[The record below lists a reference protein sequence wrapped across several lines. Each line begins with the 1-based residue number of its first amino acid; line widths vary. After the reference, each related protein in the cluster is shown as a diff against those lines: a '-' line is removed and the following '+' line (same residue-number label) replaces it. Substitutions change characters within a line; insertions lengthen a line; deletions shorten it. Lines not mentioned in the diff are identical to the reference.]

1 MSIALNFTVNKSTA
15 QSGCVEIESI
25 LVNSCAPGNDEGKNE
40 MFRMRVGNNQL
51 NVNDMYVT
59 WANTNLPWNG
69 TIMNS
74 ITAQKTAEF
83 NATIQSC
90 GYLVEPL
97 NGRLPANKE
106 VVLITSYECYTGS
119 AFFAQLGDTLIV
131 LYANENTNAGHVLNY
146 VPGASPDIQT
156 LRVDFPSVFGCLDEV
171 SYYRTQLV
179 TSAGAIGDED
189 GATVNFTT
197 AGDPTY
203 VNNGCVAPVTSISA
217 NWNLPGVCSFPE
229 PIDLSPYVT
238 GTPGGTW
245 TGQGM
250 NGSIFNPAGLSG
262 PFEIT
267 YTVSISACTA
277 SLTQTIIISGDEDP
291 SWTAPDVICSNTGN
305 IDLNQYI
312 TGSSSGVWNGP
323 NIIGSI
329 FNPAGLTG
337 SIFITYS
344 VGSGAC
350 VLSEFHP
357 IFIQN
362 VDANWSNPGPFC
374 SITTPINLN
383 TLLPN
388 GVSGTWEGQQV
399 IDSIFN
405 PSGLSG
411 LIPISFTQTING
423 CSNTNTQNIEIY
435 EDPVAPVTQQ
445 EVFVCEGE
453 PIPLL
458 TATSADTIYWYSD
471 STLQDLVNQGSS
483 YQPNSS
489 NVSFY
494 LISTNGACSSETIEV
509 NLTDSPLA
517 SVEISAS
524 GSLDLCNGSTVTLIA
539 SSSLPVVWSNGSQTN
554 EIVVSNA
561 GTYTVSA
568 SNTCNTAT
576 AQLTTNDIS
585 PDASFNVSSENGFS
599 PFTLT
604 LFPANSNG
612 CSWYLDNNAI
622 TLLSLNQLL
631 LENVG
636 TYTVK
641 QVCDNNGC
649 IDSTSREITVEDGT
663 FTLDLPNSFTP
674 NGDGFND
681 FFKAKASGIV
691 EFRSSIF
698 DRWGRE
704 VFQWEG
710 ASNSW
715 DGTRD
720 GNPVPD
726 GVYFYVIQGKDSTSN
741 DFERYGSI
749 TLLRN

>member
-1 MSIALNFTVNKSTA
+1 MSIALNFIVNKSNA
-15 QSGCVEIESI
+15 QSGCIEIESI
-25 LVNSCAPGNDEGKNE
+25 LVNSCAPGNEEGKNE

-51 NVNDMYVT
+51 NLSDMTVT

-69 TIMNS
+69 IIMNG

-106 VVLITSYECYTGS
+106 VILITSYECSTAS
-119 AFFAQLGDTLIV
+119 DFFAQLGDTIV
-131 LYANENTNAGHVLNY
+131 VIYANDNTNSGHVLNY
-146 VPGASPDIQT
+146 VPNAFPDIQT
-156 LRVDFPSVFGCLDEV
+156 LRVDFPSVFGCSDEV
-171 SYYRTQLV
+171 SYFRTNLI
-179 TSAGAIGDED
+179 TTAGTIGDED

-197 AGDPTY
+197 TGDPTY
-203 VNNGCVAPVTSISA
+203 VNNGCVAPVTTISA
-217 NWNLPGVCSFPE
+217 NWNVPGICSFPE

-245 TGQGM
+245 SGQGM

-262 PFEIT
+262 PIEIT
-267 YTVSISACTA
+267 YTVTFSSCTTF
-277 SLTQTIIISGDEDP
+277 LTQTINVFLDNNP
-291 SWTAPDVICSNTGN
+291 SWTPPDVICSNLDF
-305 IDLNQYI
+305 IDLNQFI
-312 TGSSSGVWNGP
+312 TGTNSGVWSGAGV
-323 NIIGSI
+323 IGSN
-329 FNPAGLTG
+329 FYPANLSG
-337 SIFITYS
+337 IIYVNYS
-344 VGSGAC
+344 VGAGVC
-350 VLSEFHP
+350 IQNETHP
-357 IFIQN
+357 VFVQN
-362 VDANWSNPGPFC
+362 VDANWTNPSPIC
-374 SITTPINLN
+374 AVTNSINLN
-383 TLLPN
+383 TLLAN
-388 GVSGTWEGQQV
+388 GVSGSWAGQQV
-399 IDSIFN
+399 VDSIFN
-405 PSGLSG
+405 PIGLSG
-411 LIPISFTQTING
+411 LIPITFSQTING
-423 CSNTNTQNIEIY
+423 CSNSNTQNIQIDEGP
-435 EDPVAPVTQQ
+435 DAPVSQQ
-445 EVFVCEGE
+445 EVLVCEGE
-453 PIPLL
+453 AIPLL
-458 TATSADTIYWYSD
+458 TATSSDSIYWYSD
-471 STLQDLVNQGSS
+471 SALQNIVNQGYS
-483 YQPNSS
+483 YQPSLS
-489 NVSFY
+489 DVSFY
-494 LISTNGACSSETIEV
+494 LVSTNGICSSTPLEV
-509 NLTDSPLA
+509 TLSSSPLA
-517 SVEISAS
+517 SVEISSS

-539 SSSLPVVWSNGSQTN
+539 NSTLPVVWSNGSQTN

-568 SNTCNTAT
+568 TNACNTAT
-576 AQLTTNDIS
+576 AQLTTNDLS

-604 LFPANSNG
+604 IFPANSNG
-612 CSWYLDNNAI
+612 CSWYLDNYAI

-636 TYTVK
+636 TYTLK
-641 QVCDNNGC
+641 QVCDKNGC

-663 FTLDLPNSFTP
+663 FILDLPNSFTP

-704 VFQWEG
+704 IFQWEG

-715 DGTRD
+715 DGTHD